1 MRLQGRT
8 LLVALSLLTSAATA
22 YAECAWVL
30 WRRETSMGYG
40 LIDEKPWLLVRAAPT
55 YNTCEVA
62 QAEFIKKIVT
72 FWAKAAKSYSC
83 WITRRGCTL
92 AWQPNQASPGGT
104 GGKRRH
110 PRGVENTG
118 IRTDKPEAQ

>member
-1 MRLQGRT
+1 MTAPGEVLASVFTKIGEGVGAISTTSIYYYVGTDGRALHFLMIEQDAVRQVERKRLPILIPLGPDN
-8 LLVALSLLTSAATA
+8 SA
-22 YAECAWVL
+22 VL
-30 WRRETSMGYG
+30 
-40 LIDEKPWLLVRAAPT
+40 K
-55 YNTCEVA
+55 
-62 QAEFIKKIVT
+62 
-72 FWAKAAKSYSC
+72 AKSYSC

>member
-22 YAECAWVL
+22 HAECAWVL

-55 YNTCEVA
+55 YNACEVA
-62 QAEFIKKIVT
+62 QAEFIKKMVT
-72 FWAKAAKSYSC
+72 FWAKVGPDTVSA
-83 WITRRGCTL
+83 
-92 AWQPNQASPGGT
+92 T
-104 GGKRRH
+104 G
-110 PRGVENTG
+110 NTG
-118 IRTDKPEAQ
+118 AHLPPGVRR